1 MYLAP
6 VFTGLEYASF
16 AAFGVGT
23 WQARLV
29 SEAMG
34 TISVIALALG
44 VAATAGRRAG
54 LIAAALLATNY
65 IYVMWDRAALMEAT
79 MTAFMA
85 IAWSCIRVR
94 RKDGVPRFGLKPHL
108 HIASAS
114 LGLVAGIAAW
124 LAFFT
129 KAAAAFFVGALGL
142 EALLTLWL
150 VRQAR
155 GSAGA
160 GCAREGRRSGLSP
173 A

>member
-1 MYLAP
+1 MVTGPLEPDVSRAR

-16 AAFGVGT
+16 ATFGVGT

-34 TISVIALALG
+34 TISVVALALG

-85 IAWSCIRVR
+85 VAWSCIRDCRAR
-94 RKDGVPRFGLKPHL
+94 RCRLD
-108 HIASAS
+108 
-114 LGLVAGIAAW
+114 
-124 LAFFT
+124 
-129 KAAAAFFVGALGL
+129 
-142 EALLTLWL
+142 
-150 VRQAR
+150 
-155 GSAGA
+155 
-160 GCAREGRRSGLSP
+160 SG
-173 A
+173 